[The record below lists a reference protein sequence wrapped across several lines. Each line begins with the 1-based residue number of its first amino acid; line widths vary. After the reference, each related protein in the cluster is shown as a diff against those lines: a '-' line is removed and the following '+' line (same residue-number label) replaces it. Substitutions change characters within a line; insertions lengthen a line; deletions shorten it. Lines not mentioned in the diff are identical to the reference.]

1 MRRRLVLLLAI
12 AAGTQMT
19 VSNRCQQAFGSISH
33 ANYPL
38 THWLMMGSHGKGVY
52 NEADDKFTLTLP
64 DDKKGPVTKAENHR
78 TLSAFGRKGNS
89 EAVAQKDGDYMGRR
103 LVSNEPPTQSD
114 GGIQLDISAFDWR
127 KKLCNQVLQ
136 PVLLAV
142 CAAADYMQSDAP
154 VRPPH
159 GLDV

>member
-1 MRRRLVLLLAI
+1 MCGRLYRVRPALVLLLAI

-64 DDKKGPVTKAENHR
+64 DDKKGPVTKAKTIEHYQRLGAKGTAKLWLKKMAITWGDGWFQMSRRLNQMEGYSWTYQHLIGGKALQSSI
-78 TLSAFGRKGNS
+78 TASAFGC
-89 EAVAQKDGDYMGRR
+89 
-103 LVSNEPPTQSD
+103 
-114 GGIQLDISAFDWR
+114 
-127 KKLCNQVLQ
+127 LC
-136 PVLLAV
+136 
-142 CAAADYMQSDAP
+142 CC
-154 VRPPH
+154 
-159 GLDV
+159 